1 MLRALQA
8 CSAPLHL
15 IPSRRRV
22 LPAASSHTLT
32 AWLLALLDI
41 GGHDMRD
48 AILRHLTVAEAGRCL
63 AGACRTTRDI
73 VGAYEQWRP
82 MWNSEDAVKS
92 LRWHEPWRGWERAR
106 SQELESLVRLLADEL
121 HPEGVVSLRFC
132 IASARAGT
140 LPSLI
145 YCHEMHVLQVDKY
158 DQRMHH
164 WAKND
169 SSCFSKLMDREARSY
184 RKQHWKTHTNNLL
197 RSIGLVETHGPQHQS
212 AAEKK
217 TYICEPIGRTCR
229 WLQHWAVDR
238 VSRLW

>member
-15 IPSRRRV
+15 IPSHRRV

-41 GGHDMRD
+41 DMRD

-63 AGACRTTRDI
+63 AAACRTTRDI
-73 VGAYEQWRP
+73 IGAYEQWRL

-106 SQELESLVRLLADEL
+106 SQELESLGRLLADEL

-158 DQRMHH
+158 DQRMRH
-164 WAKND
+164 WAKYD
-169 SSCFSKLMDREARSY
+169 ASCSSEEMDREAHRFR
-184 RKQHWKTHTNNLL
+184 RKYWQKHTATLL
-197 RSIGLVETHGPQHQS
+197 QTMGLRF
-212 AAEKK
+212 AEKHK
-217 TYICEPIGRTCR
+217 TYICDPLIPVC
-229 WLQHWAVDR
+229 
-238 VSRLW
+238 LWK